1 MTADDDEF
9 LNNGRYNIT
18 TFILCFANDDLE
30 ETVPYYWDYN
40 LHSFTCSHFNLQ
52 CTDCTHEPSLHETK
66 KLKLE
71 VTGVT
76 NFIKIV
82 RLMRLS

>member
-9 LNNGRYNIT
+9 
-18 TFILCFANDDLE
+18 FMLCFANDDLE

-66 KLKLE
+66 NFLKLE